1 MPLKGKNSE
10 NFQTSSGAIA
20 LLGEGRVAD
29 LYVSVEM
36 IQSLWDI
43 FTGLEGILI
52 FYIYMQK

>member
-20 LLGEGRVAD
+20 NTRRGKGRRSLWKGGNDPLLG
-29 LYVSVEM
+29 
-36 IQSLWDI
+36 I